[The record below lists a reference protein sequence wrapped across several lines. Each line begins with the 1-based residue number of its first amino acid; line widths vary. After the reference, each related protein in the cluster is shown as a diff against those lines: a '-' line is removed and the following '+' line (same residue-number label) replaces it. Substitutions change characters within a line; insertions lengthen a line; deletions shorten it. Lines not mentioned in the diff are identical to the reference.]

1 EVEGEQIYVTD
12 GLNDPELGSTVSDD
26 PTLITGATGVAPGAD
41 NPDFNERLTEFE
53 PDLAVL
59 QSGPHAHHC
68 LIAVALAAEPDR
80 SVEPTEYVSHLAD
93 VTRPEG
99 TECTTFAECRDLLG
113 NGQAIDYQGASGDI
127 DFDDNGDPT
136 SATFEV
142 FHFGDDGYEILE
154 YIDYA

>member
-1 EVEGEQIYVTD
+1 MEEAAAYQQ
-12 GLNDPELGSTVSDD
+12 LLDD
-26 PTLITGATGVAPGAD
+26 FGATHGELAQ
-41 NPDFNERLTEFE
+41 RLGRSRSHITNTLRLLNL
-53 PDLAVL
+53 PPKVQTRVSARVLSAGHARALLAVEDRDF
-59 QSGPHAHHC
+59 Q
-68 LIAVALAAEPDR
+68 DR

-99 TECTTFAECRDLLG
+99 TECTTFAECRDLLDDG
-113 NGQAIDYQGASGDI
+113 EDIDYQGASGDI

-154 YIDYA
+154 YIDYTITE